1 MKVKKMELLKD
12 DSSCHQLL
20 FRKIY
25 LYKIVIFAQLVK
37 KTLSESLWISII
49 VVYLIN
55 TLPASRAQ
63 EALV

>member
-37 KTLSESLWISII
+37 KP
-49 VVYLIN
+49 YLKAYGSP
-55 TLPASRAQ
+55 L
-63 EALV
+63 L